1 MASLDERVA
10 NLEAQTDKHA
20 VAVAALRGDIGDLR
34 VDLRTEIAALRGDMA
49 TLRGDMALRSETVE
63 LRRELAATRG
73 EMATRTDVADLRREM
88 GDLRSEMNRRFDLMD
103 QKFVWVVGIM
113 VSGFIAVIGALVG
126 VVYLQMMS
134 T

>member
-1 MASLDERVA
+1 MASLEERVA
-10 NLEAQTDKHA
+10 NLEAQTDKYVA
-20 VAVAALRGDIGDLR
+20 AVAALRTDFAGLR
-34 VDLRTEIAALRGDMA
+34 LELRTEIA

-63 LRRELAATRG
+63 LRRELAAVRG
-73 EMATRTDVADLRREM
+73 QMATRTDIADLRRET
-88 GDLRSEMNRRFDLMD
+88 GDLRGEMNRRFDLMD